1 MALNPLMFSNPDGSE
16 VWHVQSPQGVRGEY
30 IGFVQFIYPAI
41 LMNYVN
47 DWPLSD
53 SCKNIQNRCWL
64 RSGGEQPKATFDTS
78 VLLFL
83 KQIVCHFI
91 EQDNGR

>member
-1 MALNPLMFSNPDGSE
+1 MTGHYLT
-16 VWHVQSPQGVRGEY
+16 HVKTSTIE
-30 IGFVQFIYPAI
+30 
-41 LMNYVN
+41 
-47 DWPLSD
+47 
-53 SCKNIQNRCWL
+53 
-64 RSGGEQPKATFDTS
+64 GGEQPKATFDTS

>member
-1 MALNPLMFSNPDGSE
+1 MTGHYLT
-16 VWHVQSPQGVRGEY
+16 HVKTSTIDVHWR
-30 IGFVQFIYPAI
+30 A
-41 LMNYVN
+41 
-47 DWPLSD
+47 
-53 SCKNIQNRCWL
+53 
-64 RSGGEQPKATFDTS
+64 GGEQPKATFDTS